1 MPHIKITLYNGKSL
15 EEKMRIGNEI
25 AMSIENSTT
34 WTEGDISISF
44 EEVEPTVFVGKV
56 KENIS
61 NDLLV
66 KTSKYIV

>member
-25 AMSIENSTT
+25 AMSIEKATT

-44 EEVEPTVFVGKV
+44 EEVEPTVFVEKV

>member
-44 EEVEPTVFVGKV
+44 EEVEPTVFVEKV